1 MKQSLKNTT
10 SKIKSNGIDVS
21 ELRQMSTEAIISA
34 RLNDT
39 QDNYF
44 QAAIKAKNL
53 ESAVY
58 LRKNVENG
66 FPLSFQNIQG

>member
-44 QAAIKAKNL
+44 QSAIKAKNL

-58 LRKNVENG
+58 LRKNVEND